1 MDKVCKALVF
11 GGLVE
16 VTAFDTTEL
25 VRKCATIHNTSPVA
39 TVALGKVLSIASF
52 MSNSLKNKGE
62 SDGRFYSG
70 QIYFDRAGVNRVF
83 FGKEYG
89 EAAFYSAVQVVE
101 QNVVG
106 RKQRA
111 LCAALDSHIRN
122 RHTVVGRKR
131 RNSVPRKFESHII
144 RAVDA

>member
-52 MSNSLKNKGE
+52 MSNSLKNKGDRFSITIE
-62 SDGRFYSG
+62 SEGPIGNIVVASNSGKFGNYSCAMRILCTRRHLKTP
-70 QIYFDRAGVNRVF
+70 QYHQNR
-83 FGKEYG
+83 KAE
-89 EAAFYSAVQVVE
+89 
-101 QNVVG
+101 
-106 RKQRA
+106 
-111 LCAALDSHIRN
+111 
-122 RHTVVGRKR
+122 T
-131 RNSVPRKFESHII
+131 
-144 RAVDA
+144 